1 MDRRKHNNLNFVSLI
16 VCFIVATLLG
26 CGGGSGDGSD
36 DRNSDNNPPT
46 EETNPDDTTQSQQI
60 NGPLNGRLFAS
71 RWGKYV
77 DLETGEYTQI
87 ADGEGDVA
95 IYPSADGREYLSKID
110 NHHHVEDEACY
121 GFLIGVDAIEIR
133 DVHTNLLKDR
143 FEVFE
148 NLWGIAKLSPDG
160 QAIAVNWENNKGCP
174 EETVERLTIFSRKG
188 EILSQ
193 SSEPIGTFEWLP
205 DNRLVYAKQKT
216 IYVSHSQHSVEGVAI
231 RDLSAMDGYPYRLT
245 PSRDGSKIL
254 FEMVTKVPSWLE
266 SITYRDATVWELNIN
281 GSDLKLFAT
290 SRREDD
296 PNSDYDNP
304 RVNNP
309 VFTLDGSE
317 VLLTEDYF
325 SGIAFVREWYSDDLY
340 EVISLENSG
349 LMFAVSSESTGIAL
363 PPDGSFSARIM
374 RSKNSEGELV
384 PLDEMIISNLALVPK
399 VAEPVE
405 NPGSLPGRAAS
416 INRGIGGRLFYAD
429 SDYDQDVTVLRSLDL
444 SSGNTSVIM
453 QLTDDKY
460 DDDEVDLG
468 VSIDGD
474 HWAYFFEQRGEKNL
488 YIVDAAGNPLTTIPF
503 DDERMDFYNEGA
515 PQFSP
520 VDNNIL
526 AFQFEFDRG
535 LSSDDTKHVSVI
547 DWQQGDVLKVFA
559 DAEYI
564 LPRWTPAG
572 DLLLWDRDGGVYMA
586 RSNGGSLGEPELLF
600 ELPEAVIDPAISHEG
615 TRMVFS
621 MARHLWLCNMDGTG
635 LTQLTAPGVDGFEQS
650 PAWSPDDRYIV
661 FKSSSDGERD
671 GDLWVVASDADN
683 VRIHE
688 LTNTAMPVKDD
699 EQKSLAHIY
708 GTLTWR

>member
-1 MDRRKHNNLNFVSLI
+1 MDWRKHNNLNSVSLI

-26 CGGGSGDGSD
+26 CGGGSGDSSD
-36 DRNSDNNPPT
+36 DRDLDNDSPT

-60 NGPLNGRLFAS
+60 NGPLHGRLFAS

-95 IYPSADGREYLSKID
+95 IYPSADGREYLSRID

-133 DVHTNLLKDR
+133 DVHTNLLKER

-160 QAIAVNWENNKGCP
+160 QAIAVNWENDKGCP

-193 SSEPIGTFEWLP
+193 SSEPIDTFEWLP
-205 DNRLVYAKQKT
+205 DNRLVYAKQKS

-281 GSDLKLFAT
+281 DSDLKLFAT

-349 LMFAVSSESTGIAL
+349 LMFAVSSESDGIAL

-374 RSKNSEGELV
+374 RSKNSEGELE

-399 VAEPVE
+399 VAAPVE
-405 NPGSLPGRAAS
+405 NPGSLPGRSSS
-416 INRGIGGRLFYAD
+416 INRGISGRLFYAD

-520 VDNNIL
+520 VDNNVL
-526 AFQFEFDRG
+526 VFQFEFDRG
-535 LSSDDTKHVSVI
+535 SLNDTKHVSVI
-547 DWQQGDVLKVFA
+547 DWQQGDVLKVFT

-564 LPRWTPAG
+564 SPRWTPAG

-586 RSNGGSLGEPELLF
+586 RVNGGSLGDPELLF
-600 ELPEAVIDPAISHEG
+600 QLPEAVIDPAISHDG

-621 MARHLWLCNMDGTG
+621 MARHLWLCNLDGTG

-671 GDLWVVASDADN
+671 GNLWVVASDADN

-688 LTNTAMPVKDD
+688 LSNTAMPVKDD

-708 GTLTWR
+708 GALTWR